1 MTINLPCKC
10 FKKNI
15 LERKKG
21 SADEMGQKKG
31 LRRELQKN
39 HRRRKEGARD
49 VHASLRVSHSYPE
62 RRGDLQLGTLLL

>member
-1 MTINLPCKC
+1 
-10 FKKNI
+10 
-15 LERKKG
+15 
-21 SADEMGQKKG
+21 MGQKKG